1 MPKATARLFTA
12 YTDFHRP
19 YLQYL
24 NFLLAPYGL
33 TSPHLAVL
41 RRLHDHGPLTLGAL
55 TQMHGVEAP
64 TMTALVKKLLATGFV
79 AAGGTETDRRQKV
92 VELTDKGREIFE
104 RARQSVDAVLAILL
118 KDFSAQELESVARL
132 FEIMRQRLFS
142 LPPRGGA

>member
-1 MPKATARLFTA
+1 MPDRTARLFTV

-64 TMTALVKKLLATGFV
+64 TMTALVKKLLATGLV
-79 AAGGTETDRRQKV
+79 AIGGTENDRRQKV
-92 VELTDKGREIFE
+92 VELTDEGREVFE
-104 RARQSVDAVLAILL
+104 RIRQAVDAVLAVLL
-118 KDFSAQELESVARL
+118 KDFPAREIESAARI
-132 FEIMRQRLFS
+132 FETMRQRLSS
-142 LPPRGGA
+142 LPQRGGE